1 MADQPKRKTI
11 PAKNSVETI
20 VRAPKKG
27 DRPIAKQDPIV
38 RGSTSSM
45 SNHIMAGIGGAIVG
59 GIIVSTGELMRL

>member
-20 VRAPKKG
+20 VRAPKKEKG
-27 DRPIAKQDPIV
+27 STAKQDFNV
-38 RGSTSSM
+38 KGSSSM
-45 SNHIMAGIGGAIVG
+45 SYHIIAGIGGAIVG